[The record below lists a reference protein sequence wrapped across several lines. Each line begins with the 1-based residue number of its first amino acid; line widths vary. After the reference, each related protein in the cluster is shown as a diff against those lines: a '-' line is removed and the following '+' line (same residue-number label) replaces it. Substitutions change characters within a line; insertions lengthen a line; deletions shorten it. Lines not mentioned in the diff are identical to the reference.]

1 MHQLKHHRAEF
12 RLGRCPAWVAVFWIA
27 GLIILT
33 GCGKEGAQSSPP
45 AAGRIE
51 SFTFFNL
58 GRNTVIDD
66 TIRGRLE
73 GELGAV
79 AVERRGIL
87 DLASDGRRFLA
98 EHLPDLD
105 RLNRLLNKDYRERV
119 EHDVLKLMYRY
130 PGRTSPAFET
140 ARLVFDFDSGH
151 PLHFEITANQAGAE
165 ILEVLK
171 DKYGPPQQIE
181 DTTGPVLHWEK
192 QDDRLVVLPRRNRL
206 GQPEYLIRIYFVANI
221 EAVLARET
229 DKAAKE
235 RAKNARS
242 AF

>member
-1 MHQLKHHRAEF
+1 MHQLKHHRAES
-12 RLGRCPAWVAVFWIA
+12 RLDLSPAWITVILIA

-45 AAGRIE
+45 AAGRAE

-87 DLASDGRRFLA
+87 DLASDGRRLLA
-98 EHLPDLD
+98 EHLPVLD
-105 RLNRLLNKDYRERV
+105 RLNRRLNKDYRERV
-119 EHDVLKLMYRY
+119 EHDVLKLVYRY

-140 ARLVFDFDSGH
+140 VRLVFDTGSGH

-165 ILEVLK
+165 IIEVLK
-171 DKYGPPQQIE
+171 GKYGPAQQIE
-181 DTTGPVLHWEK
+181 DVTGPILHWEK
-192 QDDRLVVLPRRNRL
+192 QGDRLVVLPRRNRL

-221 EAVLARET
+221 ETVLVREADT
-229 DKAAKE
+229 AAKE